1 MNVNLDAIRSG
12 APLKDMLGRLP
23 KIPTASAVSGLI
35 VAALILMTPNPWFE
49 AFILETG
56 LPSVLG
62 AAEPPLGA
70 RARIVFALVAALI
83 VTSAAWLVLSFILN
97 RKQRDAD
104 SEDYAAEFGET
115 EEPSGFRA
123 GTLRRADA
131 HPDAPYRRPI
141 MAEDD
146 LGAPLDLVD
155 LAPPETDADESA
167 SNEEPLDLGEVAE
180 VLAEDGDAAE
190 NEQTEPADAETDSE
204 PEVAEP
210 VSADAAFDVPE
221 PEPVFEIPLPSR
233 DAAVEEDP
241 APVEPA
247 RFELPEDTR
256 TELARLVDRLEAG
269 LERKRARERAAG
281 APKAENVTPHPQAEP
296 SRDRDAALREA
307 LETLQQA
314 TARQR

>member
-49 AFILETG
+49 AFIVETG

-97 RKQRDAD
+97 RKERDAD
-104 SEDYAAEFGET
+104 SEDYAAEFGAADQ
-115 EEPSGFRA
+115 PSGFRA

-155 LAPPETDADESA
+155 LAPPDTDSDESA
-167 SNEEPLDLGEVAE
+167 SDEEPLDLGEVAE
-180 VLAEDGDAAE
+180 VIAEDEGAAE
-190 NEQTEPADAETDSE
+190 NEQAEPAEAETDVE
-204 PEVAEP
+204 EAVPAE
-210 VSADAAFDVPE
+210 AAFEVPE
-221 PEPVFEIPLPSR
+221 REPVFEIPLPSR
-233 DAAVEEDP
+233 DVAVEEDP
-241 APVEPA
+241 APTEPA

-269 LERKRARERAAG
+269 LERKRARERAAA
-281 APKAENVTPHPQAEP
+281 APKAENVTPHSQAEP